1 MSGFL
6 ELSQGM
12 AMALKSLQ
20 MYTAA
25 HPRTQEAVAAS
36 HAQLT
41 ALLAGQER
49 MQFVASAGRA
59 FVDGQVVEVRS
70 PQLTSL
76 IRQVSERGL
85 NGFRFERGVT
95 AGEYL
100 AFLQVLIL
108 KPQRIEEQGG
118 FEALLAAEGVQHIK
132 VSQTRYEEV
141 REGDG
146 EAAAARETRAP
157 AFDAAPAP
165 PPPSPTPSPDSLVKV
180 IREALMAAL
189 GAGDRPSGSGEAG
202 GLQALLPAD
211 LSGLGPLGYQLGL
224 GEGMPTPVQLA
235 TLRQV
240 LMSLS
245 PEMQLGLLAGLA
257 TLPPHPEGLALGVR
271 ALAGEMLAVAT
282 SSMLGKGATWT
293 QLRGPLQEILR
304 PLPDREALVRALA
317 VHLRSMGQDASQ
329 VGNLLR
335 HLDWEHLSLEARL
348 LKVLEEGHLFE
359 LSHEQRLAFLRE
371 LLDLRRFDEFLRVQ
385 DILLEVLR
393 SDLVELRLKAVQT
406 LAGIARW
413 AADPG
418 LPFEIEGPLAEALR
432 AHFAWES
439 DPPVH
444 RWNAEALEALLAA
457 LVQRGDLVHALADL
471 SELQGLCEFQE
482 EQAAWRNDALA
493 RLQASL
499 ARPALLEAAAGQIF
513 LRERDQLAAEVYP
526 YFQALGEPM
535 ALHLIGRLGG
545 EQDRTRRGRLVEAVR
560 SLGPA
565 AIPPLLEALGSPA
578 WYLVRNALTLLGDLG
593 DAGSLPPI
601 VPLLRHPEPRVR
613 RTAVRALWKLGGP
626 AAEPHLLARL
636 RDTDPET
643 LQEVLFVLGQMRS
656 ETALAPLSEM
666 AQDRRTPERTRLQ
679 MLDALAHIG
688 SPKSIP
694 VLVEL
699 LRRKGFFG
707 SAEPLS
713 VRLAAAR
720 ALGAL
725 PDPGARAQLQKILDS
740 EPKGED
746 RDALHR
752 TVTP

>member
-49 MQFVASAGRA
+49 MQFVASAGHA
-59 FVDGQVVEVRS
+59 FVDGQVLEVRS

-95 AGEYL
+95 TEEYL
-100 AFLQVLIL
+100 AFLQILIL

-146 EAAAARETRAP
+146 GEAREERAP
-157 AFDAAPAP
+157 AFDAP
-165 PPPSPTPSPDSLVKV
+165 PPPPAPTPSPSPDSLVKV
-180 IREALMAAL
+180 IREALLSAL
-189 GAGDRPSGSGEAG
+189 GTGGDRPSGSGEAG
-202 GLQALLPAD
+202 GMQNFLPAD
-211 LSGLGPLGYQLGL
+211 LSGLGPMGYQLGL

-245 PEMQLGLLAGLA
+245 PEMQLGLLAGMA
-257 TLPPHPEGLALGVR
+257 TLPPHPQGLALGVR

-329 VGNLLR
+329 VENLLR

-371 LLDLRRFDEFLRVQ
+371 LLDLRRFDDFLRVQ

-413 AADPG
+413 AGDPG
-418 LPFEIEGPLAEALR
+418 LPLEIEGPLAEALR
-432 AHFAWES
+432 AHFAWEA

-444 RWNAEALEALLAA
+444 RWNTEALEALLAA
-457 LVQRGDLVHALADL
+457 LVLRGDLVHALSDL

-526 YFQALGEPM
+526 YFQVLGGPM
-535 ALHLIGRLGG
+535 AQHLIGRLGG

-565 AIPPLLEALGSPA
+565 AIPPLMEALGAPA

-626 AAEPHLLARL
+626 AAEPHLMARL
-636 RDTDPET
+636 KDTDPET

-656 ETALAPLSEM
+656 EAALAPLSEM

-725 PDPGARAQLQKILDS
+725 PDPEARAQLRKILDS

>member
-6 ELSQGM
+6 ELAQSM

-41 ALLAGQER
+41 ALLAAQER

-59 FVDGQVVEVRS
+59 FVDGQVVEART

-76 IRQVSERGL
+76 IRHVSERGL
-85 NGFRFERGVT
+85 NGFRFERGAT
-95 AGEYL
+95 ADEYL
-100 AFLQVLIL
+100 AFLQILIL

-118 FEALLAAEGVQHIK
+118 FEALLTAQGVHHIS

-141 REGDG
+141 REGEGG
-146 EAAAARETRAP
+146 EAGHEDRPP
-157 AFDAAPAP
+157 AFDAPPQAPAP
-165 PPPSPTPSPDSLVKV
+165 SPSPDSLVKV
-180 IREALMAAL
+180 IREALLAAL
-189 GAGDRPSGSGEAG
+189 GATSGDQTGSG
-202 GLQALLPAD
+202 GLQHFLAAD

-245 PEMQLGLLAGLA
+245 PEKQLGLLAGMA

-329 VGNLLR
+329 VENLLR

-359 LSHEQRLAFLRE
+359 LSHDQRLAFLRE
-371 LLDLRRFDEFLRVQ
+371 LLDLRRFDEFVRIQ
-385 DILLEVLR
+385 EILLEVLR
-393 SDLVELRLKAVQT
+393 SDLVELRLKAVMT

-432 AHFAWES
+432 AHFAWET

-444 RWNAEALEALLAA
+444 RWNAEALEALLSA
-457 LVQRGDLVHALADL
+457 LVQRGDLVHAVADL
-471 SELQGLCEFQE
+471 YELQGLCEFQE
-482 EQAAWRNDALA
+482 EQLPWRYEALG
-493 RLQASL
+493 RLKESL
-499 ARPALLEAAAGQIF
+499 ARPAHLEAASAQIF
-513 LRERDQLAAEVYP
+513 GRDKDRLATEVYP
-526 YFQALGEPM
+526 FFEFLGDPM
-535 ALHLIGRLGG
+535 ARHLIARLGD
-545 EQDRTRRGRLVEAVR
+545 ERDRTRRGRLVEAVR
-560 SLGPA
+560 SLGTA
-565 AIPPLLEALGSPA
+565 ALPPLLEALTSPA
-578 WYLVRNALTLLGDLG
+578 WFLVRNALTLLGDLG
-593 DAGSLPPI
+593 DADCLPPI

-626 AAEPHLLARL
+626 AAEPHLVALL
-636 RDTDPET
+636 RETDAET
-643 LQEVLFVLGQMRS
+643 LQEILFVLGQLRS
-656 ETALAPLSEM
+656 EAALPPLSEM
-666 AQDRRTPERTRLQ
+666 AQDKRIPERTRLQ
-679 MLDALAHIG
+679 VLDTLAHIA
-688 SPKSIP
+688 SPKAIP
-694 VLVEL
+694 VLSDL
-699 LRRKGFFG
+699 LRRKGFFAG
-707 SAEPLS
+707 AEPLPI
-713 VRLAAAR
+713 RLAAAK
-720 ALGAL
+720 ALGSLGSPEAQAL
-725 PDPGARAQLQKILDS
+725 LRKILEA
-740 EPKGED
+740 EPRGED
-746 RDALHR
+746 REALRR
-752 TVTP
+752 TLEP